1 MGWPGSSAMYFKASI
16 SSRVAGVGT
25 RLRLV
30 AGGRTQVREVKTGS
44 SYLSQSDLRQHFG
57 LGRST
62 QADRLEIRWPSGR
75 VEMLTNIAANA
86 IVTVTEGEG
95 ITARVAFAGR

>member
-1 MGWPGSSAMYFKASI
+1 MVKLVGKQSN
-16 SSRVAGVGT
+16 RNGVGA
-25 RLRLV
+25 RLRLT
-30 AGGRTQVREVKTGS
+30 AGGKTQIRDVKTGS

-62 QADRLEIRWPSGR
+62 QADRLEIRWPSGKMD
-75 VEMLTNIAANA
+75 VLQNIAANA

-95 ITARVAFAGR
+95 VTGRVAFAGR